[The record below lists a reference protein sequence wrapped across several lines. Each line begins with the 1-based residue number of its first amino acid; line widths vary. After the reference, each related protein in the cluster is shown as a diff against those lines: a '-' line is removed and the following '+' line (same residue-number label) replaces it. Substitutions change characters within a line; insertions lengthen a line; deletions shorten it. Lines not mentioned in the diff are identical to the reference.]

1 MKLESTHKKNNDQD
15 SNDRKCSMK
24 PKPNDKCSRVR
35 SNNESAEKRV
45 RINDIEYNIKK
56 KCVSMHENA
65 VERRE
70 KKTSRRKPH
79 MIQ

>member
-1 MKLESTHKKNNDQD
+1 
-15 SNDRKCSMK
+15 MK

-70 KKTSRRKPH
+70 KKRAEESHT
-79 MIQ
+79 